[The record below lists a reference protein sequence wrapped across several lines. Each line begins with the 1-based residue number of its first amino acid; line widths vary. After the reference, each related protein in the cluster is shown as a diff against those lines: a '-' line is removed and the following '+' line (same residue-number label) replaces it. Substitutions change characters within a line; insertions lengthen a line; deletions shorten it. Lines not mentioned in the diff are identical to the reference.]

1 MNDNSLKA
9 TMIRFLKFLSPYWK
23 KGAWAFLF
31 MLLSVG
37 LQLPLPFLTKYLIDE
52 VVAVKSFKLL
62 NLIGLV
68 LIGFLIIRAVSNL
81 LQSYL
86 LASFRGRVLFDVR
99 VKLFERVQ
107 RASLSFFHGRQT
119 GYLMSRLSDDVDA
132 VQGLLAE
139 TLVTAGQS
147 ILTFIAGI
155 ICTIYIHPKLAL
167 ICFAVLP
174 LYVVSIAIF
183 NRRIRSLSMETR
195 EQFALVQK
203 DLQELLSGMSLIKA
217 FTAEGRATIRL
228 ISGLKRAIRAEVRM
242 DITAA
247 LASISS
253 AMISA
258 IGPVA
263 LIWYGCGE
271 IMRGNLTIG
280 GLLAFSSF
288 IGYLFG
294 PVQVLYELNVGIQRS
309 LAAVE
314 RIFEI
319 MDVEPEG
326 DAESVLSIPHGRVTY
341 DGVSFSY
348 GDNEAVLRDISFEIP
363 PGRSAAIV
371 GRSGAGKT
379 TLASLLLKFYQPSA
393 GRICI
398 DGRDIGS
405 ISLKSLRSQIGLV
418 AQDSF
423 LFSDTIK
430 ENIRFGRPDASDEE
444 IENAAKMAHAHEFIM
459 DMPDGYLARIGERG
473 CTLSGGQRQRV
484 SIARAILKDPKILIL
499 DEATSQVDN
508 ESERL
513 IQEALEKFM
522 KGRTTIIIAH
532 RLSTVEKAD
541 MIMVLHEGRIVDR
554 GRHFELLA
562 KEGIYR

>member
-1 MNDNSLKA
+1 MA
-9 TMIRFLKFLSPYWK
+9 TGIRFLKFLSPYWK

-52 VVAVKSFKLL
+52 VVAIKSFKLL

-147 ILTFIAGI
+147 ILTFVAGI
-155 ICTIYIHPKLAL
+155 VCTIYIHPKLAL

-203 DLQELLSGMSLIKA
+203 DLQELVSGMSLIKA
-217 FTAEGRATIRL
+217 FTAEGRATMRL
-228 ISGLKRAIRAEVRM
+228 ISGLKRAIRAEVRL

-258 IGPVA
+258 VGPMA

-271 IMRGNLTIG
+271 IMRENLTIG

-326 DAESVLSIPHGRVTY
+326 DAESILSIPNGRVTY

-363 PGRSAAIV
+363 PGRSAALV
-371 GRSGAGKT
+371 GRSGGGKT

-430 ENIRFGRPDASDEE
+430 ENIRFGRPNASDEE

-562 KEGIYR
+562 KEGIYRELYGG